1 MAKAKAT
8 RKSSVRTKL
17 PAGYKAIEGGGNA
30 WKTEKKGESIEGKLI
45 KVKVIKMPAR
55 GKKGSSSYQAARDV
69 NLYTI
74 ETASG
79 VVNVFQ
85 SAGLKALESVKKGK
99 SVFIQYIGKRV
110 ITKGQNPM
118 REYIVAT
125 K

>member
-1 MAKAKAT
+1 MAKSKKVRNSSIKA
-8 RKSSVRTKL
+8 KL

-30 WKTEKKGESIEGKLI
+30 WKTEKKGDSIEGKML
-45 KVKVIKMPAR
+45 KVKVIKMAAQ
-55 GKKGSSSYQAARDV
+55 GKKNTPSFRPARDV
-69 NLYTI
+69 NLYSI
-74 ETASG
+74 ETHTG

-99 SVFIQYIGKRV
+99 SVFIQYIGSRV
-110 ITKGQNPM
+110 IKKGQAPM

>member
-1 MAKAKAT
+1 MAKSKNV
-8 RKSSVRTKL
+8 RKSSVKAKL
-17 PAGYKAIEGGGNA
+17 PSGYKAIEGGGNA
-30 WKTEKKGESIEGKLI
+30 WKTDKKGDSIEGKLI
-45 KVKVIKMPAR
+45 KVKVITMKAD
-55 GKKGSSSYQAARDV
+55 GKKGSASYRPARDV

-74 ETASG
+74 ETSNG

-99 SVFIQYIGKRV
+99 SVFIQYIGSRIIK
-110 ITKGQNPM
+110 KGQAPM

>member
-1 MAKAKAT
+1 MAKAKAQ
-8 RKSSVRTKL
+8 RKSSIRTKL

-30 WKTEKKGESIEGKLI
+30 WKTEKKGESIEGKLL

-55 GKKGSSSYQAARDV
+55 GKKGTNSFQAARDV
-69 NLYTI
+69 NLYSI

-79 VVNVFQ
+79 VVSVFQ
-85 SAGLKALESVKKGK
+85 SAGLKALENVKKGR
-99 SVFIQYIGKRV
+99 SVFIQYIGKR
-110 ITKGQNPM
+110 IISKGQNPM

>member
-8 RKSSVRTKL
+8 RKSSIKTRL

-30 WKTEKKGESIEGKLI
+30 WKTEKKGDHIEGKLL

-55 GKKGSSSYQAARDV
+55 GKKGSNSYQAARDV
-69 NLYTI
+69 NLYSI
-74 ETASG
+74 ETSTG
-79 VVNVFQ
+79 VISVFQ
-85 SAGLKALESVKKGK
+85 SAGLKALESIKKGK
-99 SVFIQYIGKRV
+99 SVFIQYVGKKV

>member
-1 MAKAKAT
+1 MAKAQKT
-8 RKSSVRTKL
+8 RKSTVKAKL
-17 PAGYKAIEGGGNA
+17 PAGYKAIEGGGSS
-30 WKTEKKGESIEGKLI
+30 WKTDKKGDSIEGKLL
-45 KVKVIKMPAR
+45 KVKVVHMPAR
-55 GKKGSSSYQAARDV
+55 GKKGTSNFQSARDV
-69 NLYTI
+69 NLYSI
-74 ETASG
+74 ETRDG

-99 SVFIQYIGKRV
+99 SVFIKYIGARV

>member
-1 MAKAKAT
+1 MAKSKAA
-8 RKSSVRTKL
+8 RKSSVKARL

-45 KVKVIKMPAR
+45 KVKVIKMPSR

-74 ETASG
+74 ETSSG

>member
-8 RKSSVRTKL
+8 RKNSIRTKL

-30 WKTEKKGESIEGKLI
+30 WKTDKKGESIEGKLL
-45 KVKVIKMPAR
+45 KVKVVHMPSQ
-55 GKKGSSSYQAARDV
+55 GKKGSTSFRPARDV
-69 NLYTI
+69 NLYSI
-74 ETASG
+74 ETSSG

-85 SAGLKALESVKKGK
+85 SAGLKALESVKKGR
-99 SVFIQYIGKRV
+99 SVFIQYVGQRV

>member
-1 MAKAKAT
+1 MAKAKT
-8 RKSSVRTKL
+8 SRKSSIRTKL

-45 KVKVIKMPAR
+45 KVKVIKMPSR
-55 GKKGSSSYQAARDV
+55 GKKGTNSFQAARDV
-69 NLYTI
+69 NLYSI

-85 SAGLKALESVKKGK
+85 SAGLKALESVKKGH

>member
-1 MAKAKAT
+1 MAKAQKKT
-8 RKSSVRTKL
+8 RSSVRTKL

-45 KVKVIKMPAR
+45 KVKVIKMPAK
-55 GKKGSSSYQAARDV
+55 GKKGSSNYQAARDV
-69 NLYTI
+69 NLYSIDTS
-74 ETASG
+74 SG
-79 VVNVFQ
+79 IVNVFQ
-85 SAGLKALESVKKGK
+85 SAGLKALESVKKGR

>member
-8 RKSSVRTKL
+8 RKSSIRTKL

-45 KVKVIKMPAR
+45 KVKVIKMPSR
-55 GKKGSSSYQAARDV
+55 GKKGTNSYQSARDV

-74 ETASG
+74 DTSNG

-99 SVFIQYIGKRV
+99 SVFIQYVGKRV

>member
-1 MAKAKAT
+1 MATAKT
-8 RKSSVRTKL
+8 KRKNNIKFKL

-30 WKTEKKGESIEGKLI
+30 WKTEKKGESIEGKLL

-55 GKKGSSSYQAARDV
+55 GKKGSNSYQAARDV

-74 ETASG
+74 ETSSG
-79 VVNVFQ
+79 IVNVFQ

>member
-8 RKSSVRTKL
+8 RKSSIRTKL

-55 GKKGSSSYQAARDV
+55 GKKGSSSYQMARDV

-74 ETASG
+74 ETANG

>member
-1 MAKAKAT
+1 MATKAKA

-30 WKTEKKGESIEGKLI
+30 WKTEKKGESIEGKLL

-55 GKKGSSSYQAARDV
+55 GKKGTNSFQAARDV
-69 NLYTI
+69 NLYSI

-85 SAGLKALESVKKGK
+85 SAGLKALESVKKGR
-99 SVFIQYIGKRV
+99 SLFIQYIGKRV
-110 ITKGQNPM
+110 ISKGQNPM

>member
-1 MAKAKAT
+1 MAKSKKAS
-8 RKSSVRTKL
+8 RSSVRTKL

-74 ETASG
+74 ETSSG

>member
-1 MAKAKAT
+1 MAKAKT
-8 RKSSVRTKL
+8 KKSSSIKARL

-30 WKTEKKGESIEGKLI
+30 WRTDKKGDSIEGKLI
-45 KVKVIKMPAR
+45 KVKVVHMPAQ
-55 GKKGSSSYQAARDV
+55 GKKNTPSFRPARDV
-69 NLYTI
+69 NLYSI

-99 SVFIQYIGKRV
+99 SVYIQYIGSRIIK
-110 ITKGQNPM
+110 KGQAPM